1 MTETVIP
8 RPASRTPARLGR
20 AFLHNVPLLVLT
32 GIVVFAA
39 LASDRFLTAY
49 NLNNILLQASILS
62 VLAMGMTFVIISGG
76 FDLSVGSTVAVAGC
90 AAAEVMLHLGIG
102 AGLVAGLMAGLAAG
116 LINGVLIAVV
126 RLNPFIATM
135 GTMVVLRGFALL
147 YTEGQPIFG
156 EAGLPPAFLDY
167 ARTSFLGIPLLTWT
181 PLVLFLILGW
191 LLHLSAFGKR
201 LFAVGGN
208 EEAAFLAG
216 IDVTRTRIAAYVIAG
231 VIAGIAGIMLAS
243 RLQSGQPTAGEGY
256 ELNAIAAVILGGA
269 SLRGGQGNLAM
280 TIVGVLIIVILGNAL
295 NLLNVDSYWQRIAVG
310 LVILAAAA
318 ADQLRRRK
326 RT

>member
-1 MTETVIP
+1 MIDMLSSRAMP
-8 RPASRTPARLGR
+8 RHVTLAGKAL
-20 AFLHNVPLLVLT
+20 LHNVPLLVLVV
-32 GIVVFAA
+32 IVVFAA
-39 LASDRFLTAY
+39 LASDRFLSAH
-49 NLNNILLQASILS
+49 NLYNILLQASILS

-76 FDLSVGSTVAVAGC
+76 FDLSVGSTTALAGC
-90 AAAEVMLHLGIG
+90 AAAAAMLHFGIA
-102 AGLVAGLMAGLAAG
+102 AGLVAGLVAGLAAG
-116 LINGVLIAVV
+116 LINGLLIAGL

-156 EAGLPPAFLDY
+156 EAGLPPLFLDY
-167 ARTSFLGIPLLTWT
+167 ARKSLFGIPLLTWT
-181 PLVLFLILGW
+181 PIVLFVLLGW
-191 LLHLSAFGKR
+191 ALHLSTFGKR

-231 VIAGIAGIMLAS
+231 VIAGIAGIMLTA

-256 ELNAIAAVILGGA
+256 ELSAIAAVILGGA

-295 NLLNVDSYWQRIAVG
+295 NLLNVNSYWQRIAVG
-310 LVILAAAA
+310 LVILLAAA
-318 ADQLRRRK
+318 ADQIRRRRK
-326 RT
+326 H